1 MGGSRKRNSNR
12 DGRERT
18 RADAPGTDAL
28 PPEGAE
34 GRAEEACPEC
44 ANTDPSTSPG
54 PDPDHS
60 KRRKDTEKTKPA
72 WYKIGCPFGH
82 RSALTKTTGGGG
94 TGVLSRRSYRC
105 GVCNGRFSQLL
116 PSNCAWHAR
125 RALWLH
131 ETKVRRMALPGERGT
146 RIGEKA
152 EAHIGDVVHRFHN
165 SGGMT
170 EPTKRKKYLTRM
182 MKGEHILG
190 LCEVGLD
197 EKEKGEMRRF
207 ARWDSGV
214 NADVWARGRHIG
226 ATRGWRY

>member
-72 WYKIGCPFGH
+72 WYMIGCPFGH
-82 RSALTKTTGGGG
+82 RSALTKTTEGGG
-94 TGVLSRRSYRC
+94 TGVLSRRSHRC
-105 GVCNGRFSQLL
+105 GVCSGRFSQLL
-116 PSNCAWHAR
+116 PSNCAWHA
-125 RALWLH
+125 ALWLH

>member
-1 MGGSRKRNSNR
+1 
-12 DGRERT
+12 
-18 RADAPGTDAL
+18 
-28 PPEGAE
+28 
-34 GRAEEACPEC
+34 
-44 ANTDPSTSPG
+44 
-54 PDPDHS
+54 
-60 KRRKDTEKTKPA
+60 
-72 WYKIGCPFGH
+72 
-82 RSALTKTTGGGG
+82 
-94 TGVLSRRSYRC
+94 
-105 GVCNGRFSQLL
+105 
-116 PSNCAWHAR
+116 
-125 RALWLH
+125 
-131 ETKVRRMALPGERGT
+131 MALPGERGT

-214 NADVWARGRHIG
+214 NADVWARGRHRRNTGLAILIPRE
-226 ATRGWRY
+226 APVRQ